1 MGNPNAQWLHA
12 SQSWLFDPQCL
23 ASKITRKCSWTTQ
36 TRCVDRFWE
45 SLIEN
50 WNIIW
55 PPFSDIFFFK
65 RNCSRGSVS
74 LNILS
79 DEWIYAR
86 ASSWRLW
93 SGDNAYI
100 GPECGTLCLHTL
112 FLPESLLTA
121 NNCRLLSHLR
131 TRRGVACLAHLPR
144 VVEINWL
151 EISLGF
157 D

>member
-1 MGNPNAQWLHA
+1 MVA
-12 SQSWLFDPQCL
+12 
-23 ASKITRKCSWTTQ
+23 
-36 TRCVDRFWE
+36 CVTILTLWPTMSSLKNNKKMQLNYANSVCRQILGVANWKLKYHMAAVFWY
-45 SLIEN
+45 
-50 WNIIW
+50 
-55 PPFSDIFFFK
+55 FFFK